1 MRLDK
6 FISTQT
12 AYTRS
17 DIKRL
22 VKSGV
27 VLVDATVAKS
37 CDMKIDPEK
46 NEVLVSGEKVC
57 YKKHVYIMLN
67 KPKGV
72 VSATTD
78 RELPTVVDLLG
89 DNFSHRELFPAGRLD
104 RDTTGFVL
112 LTDDGDFAH
121 KILSPKNHVP
131 KTYEFKLDSPAPE
144 TAEEAFEKGV
154 VLGDGTACL
163 SAKVTFLNDRL
174 SGKVIIREG
183 MYHQIKRMF
192 ASLGCHVTEL
202 NRIKMGNLE
211 LDKTLGLSQWRE
223 LTSEELDLI
232 QSAKM

>member
-27 VLVDATVAKS
+27 VLVDGTVAKS
-37 CDMKIDPEK
+37 CDIKIDPEK

-89 DNFSHRELFPAGRLD
+89 NNFSHRELFPAGRLD

-112 LTDDGDFAH
+112 LTDDGDFSH

-131 KTYEFKLDSPAPE
+131 KTYEFRLDSPAPE
-144 TAEEAFEKGV
+144 NAQEQFEKGV

-163 SAKVTFLNDRL
+163 SAKVTFSQDRL
-174 SGKVIIREG
+174 SGEVVIREG

-211 LDKTLGLSQWRE
+211 LDKTLGFSQWRE
-223 LTSEELDLI
+223 LTPEELDLI